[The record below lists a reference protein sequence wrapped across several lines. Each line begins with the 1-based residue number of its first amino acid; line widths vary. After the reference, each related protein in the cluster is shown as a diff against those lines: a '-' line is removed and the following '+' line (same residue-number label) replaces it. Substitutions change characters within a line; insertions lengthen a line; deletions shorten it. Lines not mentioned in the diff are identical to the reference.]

1 VTPAQLSSAV
11 LRTVRRAV
19 EADELSVAVPE
30 RVEVRAAARAG
41 QGDFAT
47 SVALRLAGPAGR
59 PARQVAEV
67 LRRRLAETPG
77 IARVEIAGPGFLNIT
92 VGRPLDAVVDEVLA
106 RGAAYG
112 RGAAFAG
119 TRADARAADPRDARA
134 VVTAEAVNA
143 LLMACGAEEGVRPG
157 AAPEELRALEARLG
171 RDAARWA
178 LLRPPAGDPV
188 RVDGAR
194 GEALLAQVYENP
206 LFRVRYAHARAKA
219 TVREA
224 AVLNVLNL
232 PMTTPHPTRAEHHPT
247 PTDDDLLAALTAH
260 PALVENAARHR
271 APDRLAR
278 HLERVAD
285 ALLRH
290 QERHPP
296 LPKGDEEPGA
306 AHTARVRLAAAAGTV
321 LAGGLGLLGISAPD
335 RL

>member
-11 LRTVRRAV
+11 LSTVRRAV

-30 RVEVRAAARAG
+30 RVDVRAAARAG

-67 LRRRLAETPG
+67 LRRRLAATPG
-77 IARVEIAGPGFLNIT
+77 IARVDIAGPGFLNIT

-112 RGAAFAG
+112 LGDVFAG
-119 TRADARAADPRDARA
+119 TVADARAADPGDARA
-134 VVTAEAVNA
+134 TVVAEAVNA
-143 LLMACGAEEGVRPG
+143 LLVACGAAEGVRP
-157 AAPEELRALEARLG
+157 AEPPEELRALEARLG

-188 RVDGAR
+188 RVDGSQ
-194 GEALLAQVYENP
+194 GEALLAQVYGNP
-206 LFRVRYAHARAKA
+206 LFRVRYAHARARA

-224 AVLNVLNL
+224 AVLNV
-232 PMTTPHPTRAEHHPT
+232 PMTTPARTGTGTGPDTTGA
-247 PTDDDLLAALTAH
+247 DDDLLAALTAH
-260 PALVENAARHR
+260 PGLIEAAARHR

-306 AHTARVRLAAAAGTV
+306 AHTARTRLAAAAGTV